1 MTQTV
6 LFAGATGMLGSQI
19 ARHLL
24 DRPEARLRLL
34 VRGGEAPNKRAA
46 LDPLLARGAEI
57 VEGNLTDRAALDRA
71 TQGADV
77 IVSAVQGGPDV
88 IILQN
93 DRYPDL
99 KLETFAQFA
108 AQTVP
113 RTVAAW
119 PFTPTK
125 AVAHAAG
132 AGATPN
138 TQGEFVMSTDSPAA
152 FPPIPGSEPLIRN
165 VEAAPAYWLVDVLWI
180 VLADG
185 NDTGGRFSL
194 MEQLLPKGSG
204 PGPHKH
210 TWSDETFY
218 MLDGEITLLV
228 GDEIRTAR
236 KGDFVVV
243 PRSTRHA
250 FRVESETARFL
261 NGHTPAS
268 MEALIVELATP
279 ATERTLPPE
288 GAVAPPRMN
297 PDLLRRYGMDVLP
310 GPDPLRPDG
319 R

>member
-1 MTQTV
+1 
-6 LFAGATGMLGSQI
+6 
-19 ARHLL
+19 
-24 DRPEARLRLL
+24 
-34 VRGGEAPNKRAA
+34 
-46 LDPLLARGAEI
+46 
-57 VEGNLTDRAALDRA
+57 LTLH
-71 TQGADV
+71 
-77 IVSAVQGGPDV
+77 P
-88 IILQN
+88 
-93 DRYPDL
+93 
-99 KLETFAQFA
+99 
-108 AQTVP
+108 
-113 RTVAAW
+113 
-119 PFTPTK
+119 K
-125 AVAHAAG
+125 AVARAAG
-132 AGATPN
+132 AAATPN

-165 VEAAPAYWLVDVLWI
+165 VDAAPAYWLVDVLWI

-204 PGPHKH
+204 PGPHEH

-250 FRVESETARFL
+250 FRVESQTARFL
-261 NGHTPAS
+261 NGYKPAS

-279 ATERTLPPE
+279 ATERTLPPQ

-310 GPDPLRPDG
+310 GPDPLRPDK